1 MKKKE
6 HRVPTSPRCTKTFP
20 FTLRRCP
27 CRWEIMEKQRPD
39 QKCRRRFN
47 CPWIWLGQKRKLDLE
62 PLDSWQG
69 NNYHPSLTSAMA
81 SGFKWKGFPGGSDGK
96 ESSCNAGNLGS
107 IPGLGRYPG
116 EGNRYSLQY
125 SGLEKSMDRGAWQA
139 TVHEVAKSQTWLS
152 IWAHTL
158 KFTAERM

>member
-1 MKKKE
+1 MALTMKKKE
-6 HRVPTSPRCTKTFP
+6 HRVPTRPRCTKAFP

-27 CRWEIMEKQRPD
+27 CRWEIMEKERPN

-47 CPWIWLGQKRKLDLE
+47 CPWIWLGQKRKLDLK

-107 IPGLGRYPG
+107 IPAKIPWRRAGQPTPVFLPRESPWTEEPGRLSSMGLQRV
-116 EGNRYSLQY
+116 RH
-125 SGLEKSMDRGAWQA
+125 D
-139 TVHEVAKSQTWLS
+139 
-152 IWAHTL
+152 
-158 KFTAERM
+158 